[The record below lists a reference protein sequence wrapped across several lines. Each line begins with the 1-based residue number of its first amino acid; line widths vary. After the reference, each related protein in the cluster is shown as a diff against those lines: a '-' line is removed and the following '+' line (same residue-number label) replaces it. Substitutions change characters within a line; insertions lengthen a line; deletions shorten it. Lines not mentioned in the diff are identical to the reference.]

1 MDGFRP
7 DPNHN
12 FDGSPR
18 GAFARG
24 ETNYAD
30 RREGLEPP
38 QSGGPPDDYRR
49 GGSWNGG
56 GWDRREAPAPAQA
69 QGGAPMGQGG
79 YGNAGWQNGE
89 RGYGRYS
96 GYTGARGIVGG
107 YNDGWSKFGG
117 DPNWSRFSGG
127 GVTSGYTGGI
137 YAPSGGPARSGY
149 SGGGMGV
156 NNSMFGWG
164 GWGMY
169 GGGYYGGNY
178 RYGNFVGGMPMGIIR
193 R

>member
-1 MDGFRP
+1 MRVERVLHKWAGLRTF
-7 DPNHN
+7 
-12 FDGSPR
+12 
-18 GAFARG
+18 
-24 ETNYAD
+24 TAD
-30 RREGLEPP
+30 RVPVTGWA
-38 QSGGPPDDYRR
+38 PD
-49 GGSWNGG
+49 
-56 GWDRREAPAPAQA
+56 APGFCWLA
-69 QGGAPMGQGG
+69 GQGG
-79 YGNAGWQNGE
+79 YGNPGWQNGE